1 MCIRDSSKIG
11 QLPDNTLLHQAEKY
25 DHPSRQLIPASAPL
39 ASDEDGDS
47 SVSINQDLSSST
59 FTSQQAIPND
69 QNFADEDFL
78 QNVKSHDEASLLET
92 GTKTPILR
100 KIGEKT
106 PPGTLKK
113 RQNSVTDGNQPS
125 AKSWC
130 NQYSQAFLSKTIDT
144 QAPIIDNNDSTNIDN
159 GVPQL
164 DEETKQL
171 VDTTTDVDNPLPHSD
186 KIDDCRT

>member
-1 MCIRDSSKIG
+1 M
-11 QLPDNTLLHQAEKY
+11 
-25 DHPSRQLIPASAPL
+25 
-39 ASDEDGDS
+39 
-47 SVSINQDLSSST
+47 SSST

-69 QNFADEDFL
+69 QNFAEEDFPP
-78 QNVKSHDEASLLET
+78 NVKTQDEASVLDT

-113 RQNSVTDGNQPS
+113 RQNSATDGNQPS

-144 QAPIIDNNDSTNIDN
+144 QAPIIDNDDSTNIDN

-164 DEETKQL
+164 DEETIQL
-171 VDTTTDVDNPLPHSD
+171 VDTTTDVDNPLPQSD
-186 KIDDCRT
+186 KTEDCRT

>member
-1 MCIRDSSKIG
+1 M
-11 QLPDNTLLHQAEKY
+11 
-25 DHPSRQLIPASAPL
+25 
-39 ASDEDGDS
+39 
-47 SVSINQDLSSST
+47 
-59 FTSQQAIPND
+59 
-69 QNFADEDFL
+69 
-78 QNVKSHDEASLLET
+78 
-92 GTKTPILR
+92 
-100 KIGEKT
+100 
-106 PPGTLKK
+106 KK